1 MTAGKAIRIDY
12 FSDLLCVWAYAAE
25 ARVAELK
32 RNFGEQIEIRMRF
45 CNVFGDT
52 AWKIGR
58 GWQDRGAYEGFA
70 RHVHEVAQRFGH
82 IQVHPQLWLDC
93 RPASSMGAHVFVK
106 AVQLLPSDG
115 DTEAGAE
122 TLAERLAHALRL
134 AFFRDG
140 RDIGRLAVLGDVARR
155 CAVDLATV
163 EELLANGRAYA
174 ALAADERDRETW
186 RIEGSP
192 TFVLNEG
199 RQKLYGNLGYRVLEA
214 NIRELLREPAAG
226 AASWC

>member
-1 MTAGKAIRIDY
+1 MTASQAIRIDY

-32 RNFGEQIEIRMRF
+32 RNFGEQVEIHMRF

-52 AWKIGR
+52 AWKIGQ
-58 GWQDRGAYEGFA
+58 GWRDRGGYEGFA

-82 IQVHPQLWLDC
+82 IEVHPRLWLDC
-93 RPASSMGAHVFVK
+93 RPASSLGAHVFVK
-106 AVQLLPSDG
+106 AVQLA
-115 DTEAGAE
+115 TAGQDEDPPRAA
-122 TLAERLAHALRL
+122 AERLAHALRL

-140 RDIGRLAVLGDVARR
+140 RDIGRLGVLRDVARD
-155 CAVDLATV
+155 CGVDPAAAEDRLAD
-163 EELLANGRAYA
+163 GRAYA
-174 ALAADERDRETW
+174 ALAADERDREAW